1 MVTAAN
7 RQPALGVYVRP
18 RGTDGPFPAFGL
30 TVLRIEDGQ
39 VAEVTVFGNDRLPA
53 LRPPAEIDRTDRVT
67 SSSRQ
72 R

>member
-1 MVTAAN
+1 LHGRGALEWRFQVTGAN

-18 RGTDGPFPAFGL
+18 RGTDGPFRAFGL

-53 LRPPAEIDRTDRVT
+53 FDMPAEL
-67 SSSRQ
+67 
-72 R
+72 